1 MGARGVLIKNYLIYL
16 DASVSIRAARRR
28 GGVKLPF
35 SLVFG
40 RVGGASQENLSRCLA
55 TLPPPLGLES
65 SMRLRRPVTA

>member
-55 TLPPPLGLES
+55 TLPPPL
-65 SMRLRRPVTA
+65 